1 MELQKA
7 RGTGTHYRL
16 APAVLFLIVLL
27 LAGCGAESETGAPTP
42 TVTAPSSAPTATV
55 SPTSATVDSPL
66 PTATAPA
73 PTPPATAGS
82 PLPTATVSQQPTA
95 SGNPFT
101 TILGPAGAPPG
112 WTFEP
117 CEGEGPFLCVSTGE
131 ILPATVELFH
141 YPLTQHQDA
150 PQWMAEAG
158 LETGQPLDPEDPEQA
173 RAAREVLRALMADYM
188 GVVEED
194 RGITYPEG
202 RSFVL
207 LEPEEVMLSRLPG
220 LFYGFA
226 GVEGNGETYER
237 WLTYAALDGET
248 FYFLT
253 AFYDPGDTPGSF
265 PSDQALLT
273 FAPYLRDIVAGLKLP

>member
-1 MELQKA
+1 MLNRRPMNPFTKLRLSTA
-7 RGTGTHYRL
+7 RSRL
-16 APAVLFLIVLL
+16 APAVLVLIMLL
-27 LAGCGAESETGAPTP
+27 LVGCGAEPS
-42 TVTAPSSAPTATV
+42 TVAPTATV
-55 SPTSATVDSPL
+55 NLPV
-66 PTATAPA
+66 PTARASV
-73 PTPPATAGS
+73 PTPATGS
-82 PLPTATVSQQPTA
+82 PLPTPKPSEPAPTP
-95 SGNPFT
+95 GNPFT
-101 TILGPAGAPPG
+101 TLLGAVTAPPG
-112 WTFEP
+112 WTVEP

-158 LETGQPLDPEDPEQA
+158 LETGQPRDPEDPEQA
-173 RAAREVLRALMADYM
+173 RAAREVLRALMADHM

-207 LEPEEVMLSRLPG
+207 LEPEEVMLGRLPG